1 MSAASTTNPMVKMAN
16 SWDLVPKV
24 TQKGPHV
31 FDSDGS
37 EFRYVSVPLRGGQ
50 TRGGGKMRGG
60 SRKAFD
66 RASDALM

>member
-1 MSAASTTNPMVKMAN
+1 MSAATTNPMVKMAN

-37 EFRYVSVPLRGGQ
+37 DFRYVSTYDGGQ
-50 TRGGGKMRGG
+50 TRGGGKIRGG

>member
-37 EFRYVSVPLRGGQ
+37 EFRYVSTTVVRREVVESL
-50 TRGGGKMRGG
+50 GG

-66 RASDALM
+66 PASDALM